1 MNTPSDN
8 DTPRIYVASL
18 ADYNS
23 GTLHGKWIECDQDVD
38 DIRREIAE
46 MLAASKEPI
55 AEEYAIHDYENFGAV
70 RLHEYED
77 IERVAEIAKLIGEH
91 RDLIAHVV
99 EHCGG
104 LGQLDEAK
112 RLLDEEYSG
121 EWGSLADWAEDFLG
135 DSGQLESIPAT
146 LRYYIDFEKY
156 AGDCELSGDVFTIEV
171 DGKVHV
177 FWNR

>member
-1 MNTPSDN
+1 MKTPCV
-8 DTPRIYVASL
+8 PRIYVACL
-18 ADYNS
+18 ASYNA
-23 GTLHGKWIECDQDVD
+23 GILHGRWIDCDQEVD
-38 DIRREIAE
+38 GIRREIAE
-46 MLAASKEPI
+46 MLATSNEPI

-91 RDLIAHVV
+91 RDMITHIV

-104 LGQLDEAK
+104 LEHLEEAK
-112 RLLDEEYSG
+112 RLMDEEYSG
-121 EWGSLADWAEDFLG
+121 EWNSLADWAEDFL
-135 DSGQLESIPAT
+135 DETGQLESIPES
-146 LRYYIDFEKY
+146 LRYYLDFEKY
-156 AGDCELSGDVFTIEV
+156 AADCELSGDIFTIEV